1 MITSKERGGRDIVEI
16 KAKIVVSVDAMGG
29 DHAPES
35 VIAGANLIAQDTAS
49 FPNIHIKLYGDHD
62 RISKLIK
69 ELPKLRATSTIVHA
83 EQSIPADEKVASAM
97 RNYKNSSM
105 YLSLQSIKDGSAH
118 AVVSAGNT
126 GALMAISIITLRT
139 LHNIHRPAIVA
150 VMPSMTGKVVVL
162 DLGANTEC
170 DANNLY
176 QFAVMG
182 RAFAKAILDIQ
193 SPQVGLLNIGSE
205 ESKGSDSIKLA
216 KAMIQQSSIGKDFYG
231 YIEGNDIALGT
242 IDVAVTDGF
251 TGNALLKAVGGYGAV
266 YKDLIKRLVAQS
278 WISKLKYVLFLKNE
292 LKKISSALD
301 NRYYNGAMLVGING
315 IVVKSHGSMDAVG
328 IANAIK
334 VAYNLARFD
343 INKHIDDALKPVD
356 TTSHA

>member
-1 MITSKERGGRDIVEI
+1 MMTSKDKGVRDIVKI
-16 KAKIVVSVDAMGG
+16 DSKIVVSVDAMGG
-29 DHAPES
+29 DYAPES
-35 VIAGANLIAQDTAS
+35 VIAGADIIAQDPHS
-49 FPNIHIKLYGDHD
+49 FPNIHIKLYGDQE
-62 RISKLIK
+62 RILKLTK
-69 ELPKLRATSTIVHA
+69 TLPELSAISTIMHA
-83 EQSIPADEKVASAM
+83 EQSIPGDETAASAM
-97 RNYKNSSM
+97 RHYKNSSM
-105 YLSLQSIKDGSAH
+105 YLGLQSIKDGTAH
-118 AVVSAGNT
+118 AFVSAGNT
-126 GALMAISIITLRT
+126 AALMAISTITLRT

-150 VMPSMTGKVVVL
+150 VLPSMKGKIVVL

-182 RAFAKAILDIQ
+182 RAFAKAILGIS

-205 ESKGSDSIKLA
+205 ESKGSEPVKLA
-216 KAMIQQSSIGKDFYG
+216 KAMIQESNIAKDFFG

-242 IDVAVTDGF
+242 VDVAVTDGF

-266 YKDLIKRLVAQS
+266 YKDIIKRIIAQS
-278 WISKLKYVLFLKNE
+278 WISKLKYILLLKSE
-292 LKKISSALD
+292 MKKISGALD
-301 NRYYNGAMLVGING
+301 NRYYNGAMLIGING

-343 INKHIDDALKPVD
+343 INKHIDKALKPAD
-356 TTSHA
+356 TSSAA